1 MAWVSTAPAQ
11 AGTEM
16 VTVEPTSF
24 TKVGFATEEILGV
37 ATEVMGR
44 IEAVPDNLEV
54 ELVIDEDQPTTTMAI
69 TSLDPVV
76 FALDSG
82 ALEDTRH
89 PRQFGV
95 EMASVS
101 LASLF
106 IEYLD
111 RIDDS
116 FGAPELGEP
125 TDFAEKIAWSAY
137 THGRVQ
143 RLGYRIHKP
152 KHLYNFR
159 NRHGFSDAA
168 DQVFEALWEATDL
181 TWADILALCLPQD

>member
-1 MAWVSTAPAQ
+1 
-11 AGTEM
+11 M
-16 VTVEPTSF
+16 VTVSPSSF
-24 TKVGFATEEILGV
+24 TQVEFRIEEILDV
-37 ATEVMGR
+37 AAEVMGR
-44 IEAVPDNLEV
+44 IEAVPDDLPV
-54 ELVIDEDQPTTTMAI
+54 ELVVDEDQPTTTMAI

-82 ALEDTRH
+82 ALEDTRQ

-111 RIDDS
+111 RLDDS
-116 FGAPELGEP
+116 FGAPEVGEP
-125 TDFAEKIAWSAY
+125 SDLAEKIAWSAY

-143 RLGYRIHKP
+143 RLGYRVHKP

-168 DQVFEALWEATDL
+168 DQAFDALWDATDL
-181 TWADILALCLPQD
+181 TWADILALCPTVD

>member
-1 MAWVSTAPAQ
+1 MITVSP
-11 AGTEM
+11 
-16 VTVEPTSF
+16 VSF
-24 TKVGFATEEILGV
+24 TKVEFSTEEILGV
-37 ATEVMGR
+37 AAEVMGR
-44 IEAVPDNLEV
+44 IDALPDDLAV
-54 ELVIDEDQPTTTMAI
+54 ELVIDEDQPTTRMAI
-69 TSLDPVV
+69 TSLAPLV

-89 PRQFGV
+89 PRNFGV

-106 IEYLD
+106 VEYLD
-111 RIDDS
+111 RTNEA
-116 FGAPELGEP
+116 FGAPEVGEP
-125 TDFAEKIAWSAY
+125 SDFVEKIAWSAY

-168 DQVFEALWEATDL
+168 DQAFEALWAATDL
-181 TWADILALCLPQD
+181 TWAEIQALCPATG

>member
-1 MAWVSTAPAQ
+1 MITIS
-11 AGTEM
+11 
-16 VTVEPTSF
+16 PTSF
-24 TKVGFATEEILGV
+24 TKVEFTTEEILGV
-37 ATEVMGR
+37 AAEVMGR
-44 IEAVPDNLEV
+44 IDGIPDGLAV
-54 ELVIDEDQPTTTMAI
+54 ELVIDEDQPTTRMAI
-69 TSLDPVV
+69 SSLAPLV

-89 PRQFGV
+89 PRHFGV

-106 IEYLD
+106 VEYLD
-111 RIDDS
+111 RVDEA
-116 FGAPELGEP
+116 FGAPEVGEP
-125 TDFAEKIAWSAY
+125 SDFADKIAWSAY

-143 RLGYRIHKP
+143 RLGYRVHKP

-168 DQVFEALWEATDL
+168 DRAFEALWSATNL
-181 TWADILALCLPQD
+181 TWAEILALCPETD

>member
-1 MAWVSTAPAQ
+1 
-11 AGTEM
+11 M
-16 VTVEPTSF
+16 VTVTPSSF
-24 TKVGFATEEILGV
+24 TKVEFDIEEILEV
-37 ATEVMGR
+37 AAEVMGR
-44 IEAVPDNLEV
+44 IEAVPDDLPV
-54 ELVIDEDQPTTTMAI
+54 ELVVDEDQPTTTMAI

-82 ALEDTRH
+82 ALEDTRE
-89 PRQFGV
+89 PRHLGV

-111 RIDDS
+111 RLDDS
-116 FGAPELGEP
+116 FGAPEVGEP
-125 TDFAEKIAWSAY
+125 ADLAEKIAWSAY

-143 RLGYRIHKP
+143 RLGYRVHKP

-168 DQVFEALWEATDL
+168 DQAFDALWEATDL
-181 TWADILALCLPQD
+181 TWSEILAFCPSLD

>member
-1 MAWVSTAPAQ
+1 MITVTP
-11 AGTEM
+11 GT
-16 VTVEPTSF
+16 F
-24 TKVGFATEEILGV
+24 TKVEFAVSDIESV
-37 ATEVMGR
+37 AAEVMGSMDG
-44 IEAVPDNLEV
+44 VSPDLAV
-54 ELVIDEDQPTTTMAI
+54 ELVVDEDQPTTRMAI
-69 TSLDPVV
+69 ASVDPVV
-76 FALDSG
+76 FQLDSG

-89 PRQFGV
+89 PRHFGV

-106 IEYLD
+106 VEYLD
-111 RIDDS
+111 RLDAA
-116 FGAPELGEP
+116 FGAPPVGEP
-125 TDFAEKIAWSAY
+125 SDLAAKIAWSAY

-168 DQVFEALWEATDL
+168 DRAFEALWSGSDL
-181 TWADILALCLPQD
+181 TWADIGAICQPTP